1 MRARDLQI
9 EVGLTAEGMRPPSV
23 RQALVARLARWPMF
37 DVVVDVAVPSSDR
50 QATAGFDVSPGVG
63 ADARRA
69 IAAPGGVGL
78 ETLLGAPPVHAA
90 VASSRATRTANRP
103 ITKARAPAH
112 DQLDLDT
119 LGGCAL
125 VRPCPQRTDSQP
137 SRRPTGRAGESALSH
152 QRLGHTLARG
162 IVLAD
167 TCGASTAQNPDM
179 VRRTY
184 ELVADVS
191 TADPAAIEPVL
202 RQLVRGEITGTT
214 EGFHMVALLHGAT
227 ARDLNPRCLPRSAA
241 SNDAPV
247 CARRGRLVAS
257 RSASSTACRRARA
270 PGRSRHG
277 TSPRP

>member
-1 MRARDLQI
+1 MAD
-9 EVGLTAEGMRPPSV
+9 V
-23 RQALVARLARWPMF
+23 RRGGRRSGPI
-37 DVVVDVAVPSSDR
+37 
-50 QATAGFDVSPGVG
+50 AGPAGNRGFRREPGVG

-90 VASSRATRTANRP
+90 VASSSATRTANRP

-152 QRLGHTLARG
+152 QRLGHTPARG

-191 TADPAAIEPVL
+191 MADPAAIEPVL

-214 EGFHMVALLHGAT
+214 EGFHVVAPLHGAT
-227 ARDLNPRCLPRSAA
+227 ARDLNHTLLAA
-241 SNDAPV
+241 LRRVDRRPP
-247 CARRGRLVAS
+247 ARDVDGWWRLGALL
-257 RSASSTACRRARA
+257 RLRAEE
-270 PGRSRHG
+270 HG
-277 TSPRP
+277 L